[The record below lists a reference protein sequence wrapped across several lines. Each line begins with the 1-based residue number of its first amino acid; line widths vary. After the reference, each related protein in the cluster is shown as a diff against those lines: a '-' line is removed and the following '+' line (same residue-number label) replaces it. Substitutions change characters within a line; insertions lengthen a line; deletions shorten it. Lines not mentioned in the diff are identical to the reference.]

1 MKLDLC
7 IDGFLQTIHLNFTNS
22 SDELQNYLD
31 LNITYN
37 YKKYY

>member
-7 IDGFLQTIHLNFTNS
+7 IDGFTDNSLNFTNS

-37 YKKYY
+37 IKVY